1 MIVVSD
7 TSPLS
12 YFHQIGRLALLQSLY
27 EEIIIPPAVENEL
40 RAAPAF
46 HEVFD
51 WSLMRVVPP
60 ASVHRVE
67 ELLGELDRGES
78 EAIIVALE
86 LGADLLL
93 IDERSG
99 REVARRMG
107 LRRTGLLG
115 VLLEANNRGLI
126 ASVAAELDRLVAHT
140 TFRIHPAVRTEV
152 LRLAQ
157 ETSGQ

>member
-40 RAAPAF
+40 RAAPAL
-46 HEVFD
+46 HAVFD
-51 WSLMRVVPP
+51 WSLIRVVPP
-60 ASVHRVE
+60 VSVHRVE

-86 LGADLLL
+86 
-93 IDERSG
+93 
-99 REVARRMG
+99 
-107 LRRTGLLG
+107 
-115 VLLEANNRGLI
+115 
-126 ASVAAELDRLVAHT
+126 
-140 TFRIHPAVRTEV
+140 
-152 LRLAQ
+152 
-157 ETSGQ
+157 